1 MSDSVQTLRVSGASP
16 PLAPSPVVEV
26 RLLGSVAL
34 VRADGSAIE
43 LPSVTQRRLLAVLAL
58 SAGRPVR
65 ADAVGELLELGAGA
79 LRKVVSRL
87 RAVTGD
93 ALRTTAIGYQLDLA
107 VDADR
112 FALTVLSTS
121 AGADRATELNGALAL
136 WHGDALDEF
145 AAEQWAMADVARL
158 HTLRATA
165 VEELAERWIDA
176 GRGGDAI
183 ALLEP
188 HVLDHPLADAP
199 QALMIRALASVGR
212 QAQALRAANR
222 YRSELREV
230 SGLEPGRPFR
240 EVEQRIVAGWD
251 GITPT
256 MRRLEAATHRVSAPS
271 TRRVGPAAPLSSV
284 VDHLSLHRVVTLTG
298 PGGVGKT
305 RTSLDAAAAA
315 AGRFRD
321 GVVVVD
327 LAPIGG
333 PSTLPDAVA
342 SSLAVATRS
351 GLSVTASVVERLSGS
366 HLLLVLDNCEH
377 VVHAAAELVR
387 AVVAGCPLV
396 TVMATSREALG
407 VRGEQIVTIR
417 PLAIDDAVEL
427 FRDRALAADDSITF
441 EGDEFAAVEAIC
453 RRLDGLPLAIE
464 LAAARVRS
472 IAPVDLL
479 ARLDHR
485 FDVLGSA
492 RDGQHHQR
500 TLWTTIDWSYQLLD
514 IDEQRLLE
522 RLSVFHGSFDLDAV
536 EQVCFDASAG
546 PVGSSL
552 AGLVDK
558 SMVVTERSGG
568 SLRYRLLDTIQ
579 QFAAERLAERGVVDD
594 TSRRH
599 ALHYVTLAESTS
611 HMWLG
616 PRQVAADDVFMREWA
631 NLRAARAWADTHD
644 EHLWAERLLLA
655 TVAHSHTRMR
665 SEHGVWCSA
674 SVDAADVTS
683 VVPSSALLGWAAWWT
698 MIGGDLPT
706 AIEWSARG
714 LCVAASSDDTGLVIC
729 RSVLA
734 FALWSSGRAD
744 EATPYVTDLAASITG
759 LPLWDAYTGQRS
771 LFVFSGPD
779 GYDECAARVAEI
791 TEAIGSPALLASA
804 RFYQGTAQIS
814 GRRSAAAAA
823 TYHREGIEL
832 ARTAG
837 AELVECQNLQGL
849 LDAEVLLEAPTVRT
863 VCIEAIERLY
873 ELRYWLYLWR
883 VLDGAACVIAR
894 AGRMHQAALLLGHL
908 DRQAAPWRTQP
919 RATTRALVE
928 NAGLDPSALAEGAAL
943 GRDEAVDLALRTLT
957 DLDV

>member
-1 MSDSVQTLRVSGASP
+1 MCFD
-16 PLAPSPVVEV
+16 
-26 RLLGSVAL
+26 
-34 VRADGSAIE
+34 
-43 LPSVTQRRLLAVLAL
+43 
-58 SAGRPVR
+58 
-65 ADAVGELLELGAGA
+65 
-79 LRKVVSRL
+79 
-87 RAVTGD
+87 
-93 ALRTTAIGYQLDLA
+93 TTA
-107 VDADR
+107 
-112 FALTVLSTS
+112 
-121 AGADRATELNGALAL
+121 
-136 WHGDALDEF
+136 
-145 AAEQWAMADVARL
+145 
-158 HTLRATA
+158 
-165 VEELAERWIDA
+165 
-176 GRGGDAI
+176 
-183 ALLEP
+183 
-188 HVLDHPLADAP
+188 
-199 QALMIRALASVGR
+199 
-212 QAQALRAANR
+212 
-222 YRSELREV
+222 
-230 SGLEPGRPFR
+230 
-240 EVEQRIVAGWD
+240 
-251 GITPT
+251 
-256 MRRLEAATHRVSAPS
+256 
-271 TRRVGPAAPLSSV
+271 
-284 VDHLSLHRVVTLTG
+284 
-298 PGGVGKT
+298 
-305 RTSLDAAAAA
+305 
-315 AGRFRD
+315 
-321 GVVVVD
+321 
-327 LAPIGG
+327 
-333 PSTLPDAVA
+333 
-342 SSLAVATRS
+342 
-351 GLSVTASVVERLSGS
+351 
-366 HLLLVLDNCEH
+366 C
-377 VVHAAAELVR
+377 
-387 AVVAGCPLV
+387 
-396 TVMATSREALG
+396 
-407 VRGEQIVTIR
+407 
-417 PLAIDDAVEL
+417 
-427 FRDRALAADDSITF
+427 
-441 EGDEFAAVEAIC
+441 
-453 RRLDGLPLAIE
+453 
-464 LAAARVRS
+464 
-472 IAPVDLL
+472 
-479 ARLDHR
+479 
-485 FDVLGSA
+485 
-492 RDGQHHQR
+492 
-500 TLWTTIDWSYQLLD
+500 
-514 IDEQRLLE
+514 
-522 RLSVFHGSFDLDAV
+522 
-536 EQVCFDASAG
+536 

-706 AIEWSARG
+706 TIEWSARG

-734 FALWSSGRAD
+734 FALWSSGRAH

-779 GYDECAARVAEI
+779 GYDESAARVAEI

-832 ARTAG
+832 ARPAG

-863 VCIEAIERLY
+863 VCVEAIERLY

-908 DRQAAPWRTQP
+908 DGQATPWRTQP

-928 NAGLDPSALAEGAAL
+928 DAGLDPSALAEGAAL